1 MRLGVACLGLTLLLA
16 AGCAP
21 RGEVRPTGGRPVDP
35 APLVAA
41 LDRYNAGP
49 RQVRLAGV
57 FRARGRGTARFGAR
71 AAEGVGLRMDAAAGP
86 FGTPLFALAC
96 VAGEGCLVLVPGKR
110 RAYELAGPE
119 GVGWLEALLRGRV
132 PVLGPVTGAWETP
145 GGERV
150 LRMERGDWVEEVSLA
165 GNPGTPRRLWLL
177 QEGRVR
183 LRVAWEGERDVA
195 GHPFPLKLRVE
206 TAEPP
211 ERYEIEFR
219 QVEPAR
225 GIRPEDLRLALPPG
239 VSVQRMEGAQPWS
252 SAVPPFW
259 LPIPEG

>member
-1 MRLGVACLGLTLLLA
+1 MRPGVGWLGLTLLLA
-16 AGCAP
+16 AGCAL

-57 FRARGRGTARFGAR
+57 FRAKGRGSARFGAR

-96 VAGEGCLVLVPGKR
+96 VADEGCLVLVPGKR
-110 RAYELAGPE
+110 RAYELAGPK
-119 GVGWLEALLRGRV
+119 GAAWLEALLRGRV
-132 PVLGPVTGAWETP
+132 PLLGPVTGAWEAP

-150 LRMERGDWVEEVSLA
+150 LRMEQGGWTEEVALA

-177 QEGRVR
+177 REGRTR

-206 TAEPP
+206 TVEPP

-219 QVEPAR
+219 QVEPAQ
-225 GIRPEDLRLALPPG
+225 GIGRDDLRLVLPPG
-239 VSVQRMEGAQPWS
+239 VAVQRMEGAQPWRS
-252 SAVPPFW
+252 GEPPFW